1 MGFLNVLLVIV
12 LVLSGIATVLLVLMH
27 SGKGT
32 GLSEMISASV
42 MPSGA
47 GTGIVEKNLDRLTV
61 ITAVI
66 FGLCICII
74 TPAFIPLFRLNAYIW
89 PVVYLLF
96 FNSMAGKRLFGLL
109 ALLLV
114 IRISVV
120 LTFKSEW
127 NHIVPYSFYD
137 FDNNFHEYHL
147 YMQKEQ

>member
-61 ITAVI
+61 ITAVV
-66 FGLCICII
+66 FGVCICI
-74 TPAFIPLFRLNAYIW
+74 
-89 PVVYLLF
+89 
-96 FNSMAGKRLFGLL
+96 L
-109 ALLLV
+109 AL
-114 IRISVV
+114 
-120 LTFKSEW
+120 TFPVGT
-127 NHIVPYSFYD
+127 IG
-137 FDNNFHEYHL
+137 
-147 YMQKEQ
+147 

>member
-61 ITAVI
+61 ITAVG
-66 FGLCICII
+66 FGVCICI
-74 TPAFIPLFRLNAYIW
+74 
-89 PVVYLLF
+89 
-96 FNSMAGKRLFGLL
+96 L
-109 ALLLV
+109 AL
-114 IRISVV
+114 
-120 LTFKSEW
+120 TFPVGT
-127 NHIVPYSFYD
+127 IG
-137 FDNNFHEYHL
+137 
-147 YMQKEQ
+147 

>member
-61 ITAVI
+61 ITAVV
-66 FGLCICII
+66 FGVCICI
-74 TPAFIPLFRLNAYIW
+74 
-89 PVVYLLF
+89 
-96 FNSMAGKRLFGLL
+96 L
-109 ALLLV
+109 AL
-114 IRISVV
+114 
-120 LTFKSEW
+120 TFPGGT
-127 NHIVPYSFYD
+127 IG
-137 FDNNFHEYHL
+137 
-147 YMQKEQ
+147 

>member
-61 ITAVI
+61 ITAVV
-66 FGLCICII
+66 FGVCICILAI
-74 TPAFIPLFRLNAYIW
+74 TF
-89 PVVYLLF
+89 PV
-96 FNSMAGKRLFGLL
+96 GTIG
-109 ALLLV
+109 
-114 IRISVV
+114 
-120 LTFKSEW
+120 
-127 NHIVPYSFYD
+127 
-137 FDNNFHEYHL
+137 
-147 YMQKEQ
+147 

>member
-61 ITAVI
+61 ITAVV
-66 FGLCICII
+66 FGVCICI
-74 TPAFIPLFRLNAYIW
+74 
-89 PVVYLLF
+89 
-96 FNSMAGKRLFGLL
+96 L
-109 ALLLV
+109 AL
-114 IRISVV
+114 
-120 LTFKSEW
+120 TFP
-127 NHIVPYSFYD
+127 VGTVG
-137 FDNNFHEYHL
+137 
-147 YMQKEQ
+147 

>member
-61 ITAVI
+61 ITAVV
-66 FGLCICII
+66 FGVCLCI
-74 TPAFIPLFRLNAYIW
+74 
-89 PVVYLLF
+89 
-96 FNSMAGKRLFGLL
+96 L
-109 ALLLV
+109 ALPFPV
-114 IRISVV
+114 GTIG
-120 LTFKSEW
+120 
-127 NHIVPYSFYD
+127 
-137 FDNNFHEYHL
+137 
-147 YMQKEQ
+147 